1 MKPAAADRGCRQ
13 AADGREARPMSATSP
28 PGISRRLAR
37 ARVRYAREVAA
48 SAGAL
53 SVRLETALKRV
64 PRELFL
70 GPPPWLEVGELGYK
84 AVPGEDPA
92 LVYRDVLFALDP
104 VKGINNGEPTLHAR
118 MLAALDPQPG
128 DHLAHVGCGTGYYSA
143 ILAELVGPQGRI
155 IAFEIEPELAARA
168 SSYLA
173 RWSNV
178 EVRAESAAS
187 TGLPPVDGVYVNAGA
202 TRPLPQWLD
211 ALKEGGRLV
220 FPLAAV
226 DGWGMVLKLTRSGR
240 SFAVELVCPVRFI
253 CCIGAASPGEGEAVA
268 RALRSGALARARSL
282 HRDTGPD
289 ESCVLAGE
297 GWWLSDRALTHGHPT

>member
-1 MKPAAADRGCRQ
+1 
-13 AADGREARPMSATSP
+13 
-28 PGISRRLAR
+28 
-37 ARVRYAREVAA
+37 VAA

-53 SVRLETALKRV
+53 SARLETALKRV

-128 DHLAHVGCGTGYYSA
+128 DHVVHVGCGTGYYSA

-168 SSYLA
+168 CSYLA

-187 TGLPPVDGVYVNAGA
+187 AGLPPVDGVYVNAGA

-211 ALKEGGRLV
+211 ALKDGGRLV

-226 DGWGMVLKLTRSGR
+226 DGWGMALKLTRSER

-253 CCIGAASPGEGEAVA
+253 CCIGAASPGEGEAVS

-297 GWWLSDRALTHGHPT
+297 GWWLSDRALPHQQPT